1 MKTDF
6 LNIVFPAT
14 CLACGEPPSPLCAKC
29 VPEFSV
35 HRSVNNEFFA
45 AELSESLNKLLAAL
59 KDKNRTALIKPLAAG
74 LRPCLQ
80 AAIRELK
87 PDLLVCPPSSRKNF
101 RKRGFN
107 PAQLIFQRA
116 NPSKLAISSRSLS
129 MAREADDQRGL
140 GKAARRQNLSQ
151 LYSAKEATG
160 RILLIDDVQTTG
172 ATLHEMR
179 QTLEQ
184 AGAEVVGS
192 CVLAKSF
199 SFYQHRGSN

>member
-1 MKTDF
+1 
-6 LNIVFPAT
+6 
-14 CLACGEPPSPLCAKC
+14 
-29 VPEFSV
+29 
-35 HRSVNNEFFA
+35 
-45 AELSESLNKLLAAL
+45 
-59 KDKNRTALIKPLAAG
+59 
-74 LRPCLQ
+74 
-80 AAIRELK
+80 
-87 PDLLVCPPSSRKNF
+87 
-101 RKRGFN
+101 
-107 PAQLIFQRA
+107 
-116 NPSKLAISSRSLS
+116 

-151 LYSAKEATG
+151 LYSAKETTG